1 VAFSGFPILL
11 VFLPLALCSFAVFAS
26 RGEARAKSCL
36 IALSVVFYSMG
47 TGACLP
53 LLLLSVA
60 GNYWLVRQMYGSARA
75 AWWAGWGVAVNLA
88 VLAWFK
94 YLIPNPVPPL
104 GLSFF
109 TFTQIGCLLHHASG
123 DIAPPRARDYVMFAA
138 FFPGLTAGPILNP
151 GEMLPQLARDGD
163 WRMTSDRL
171 AIGIGFFIIGLL
183 KKTILADPLAGV
195 VASGFADPS
204 HLTFFS
210 AWQAACSYSL
220 QLYFDFSGY
229 TDMAIGLAWMFGL
242 RFPDNFDQP
251 YRATSVID
259 YWRRWH
265 MSLTRFLMMNVHA
278 PLTMA
283 VLRWRRGHGLSVGNA
298 AQKTVTGFAGMIAGP
313 VVLTMALISL
323 WHGAAWT
330 FLLFGAVHTVFLLV
344 NHLWRLHRL
353 PALPPVSG
361 MALTYFCILVASV
374 VFRASDLSNAGS
386 LLAGMAGWHGL
397 ETASLNRHAFMEIV
411 WLAGLY
417 AIVWAAPTTR
427 QIMQGEPASRLAWR
441 PTWPWAV
448 VMGCCASLGLL
459 VAGGTGEFLYFR
471 F

>member
-1 VAFSGFPILL
+1 
-11 VFLPLALCSFAVFAS
+11 
-26 RGEARAKSCL
+26 
-36 IALSVVFYSMG
+36 
-47 TGACLP
+47 
-53 LLLLSVA
+53 
-60 GNYWLVRQMYGSARA
+60 
-75 AWWAGWGVAVNLA
+75 
-88 VLAWFK
+88 
-94 YLIPNPVPPL
+94 
-104 GLSFF
+104 
-109 TFTQIGCLLHHASG
+109 
-123 DIAPPRARDYVMFAA
+123 
-138 FFPGLTAGPILNP
+138 
-151 GEMLPQLARDGD
+151 
-163 WRMTSDRL
+163 
-171 AIGIGFFIIGLL
+171 
-183 KKTILADPLAGV
+183 
-195 VASGFADPS
+195 
-204 HLTFFS
+204 
-210 AWQAACSYSL
+210 
-220 QLYFDFSGY
+220 
-229 TDMAIGLAWMFGL
+229 
-242 RFPDNFDQP
+242 
-251 YRATSVID
+251 
-259 YWRRWH
+259 
-265 MSLTRFLMMNVHA
+265 
-278 PLTMA
+278 
-283 VLRWRRGHGLSVGNA
+283 VLRWRRGHGPSVGNA

-330 FLLFGAVHTVFLLV
+330 FLLFGALHTVFLLV

-386 LLAGMAGWHGL
+386 LLAGMAGWYGL